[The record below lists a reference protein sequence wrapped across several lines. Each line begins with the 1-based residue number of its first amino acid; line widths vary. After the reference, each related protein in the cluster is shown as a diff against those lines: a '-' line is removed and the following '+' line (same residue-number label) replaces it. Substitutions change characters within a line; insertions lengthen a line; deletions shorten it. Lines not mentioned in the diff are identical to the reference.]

1 MAHNLNIKKD
11 GTASFASTEKAWH
24 GLGQIVK
31 GAMTSKEAIE
41 LGGLDYQVIKKP
53 LFTEVDGKKIE
64 VANNFA
70 TLRSDNND
78 TLGVVG
84 NRYEIVQNS
93 DAFCFFDAIV
103 GQKQAIFETAGAL
116 GKGERIF
123 ITAKMPKYIRI
134 GDTDDV
140 TEVYVILTNTH
151 DGSGSVIAA
160 ITPVRIVCANTLRM
174 ALKNTINK
182 VSIRH
187 TKNVQDNLM
196 EAHKLL
202 KISNDYITEMQ
213 ATVNALSLKKVSDK
227 QVYDL
232 VNTLFPSDSKNT
244 TRIDNI
250 KQEVLTSY
258 FSGIGQEKVLGTAWG
273 VLNGIT
279 HFTSHAKS
287 YHSAESKF
295 DNLIMD
301 GTSTKLV
308 DKALAELLAM

>member
-11 GTASFASTEKAWH
+11 GKASFASTEKAWH
-24 GLGQIVK
+24 GLGQIVE

-53 LFTEVDGKKIE
+53 LFTEVNGQKIE
-64 VANNFA
+64 VADNFV

-84 NRYEIVQNS
+84 NRYEIVQNA
-93 DAFCFFDAIV
+93 DAFSFFDAIV
-103 GQKQAIFETAGAL
+103 GQGQAIFETAGAL

-123 ITAKMPKYIRI
+123 ISAKMPDYIRI
-134 GDTDDV
+134 GNTDDI

-187 TKNVQDNLM
+187 TKNVESNLM

-202 KISNDYITEMQ
+202 QISNNYITEMK
-213 ATVNALSLKKVSDK
+213 ATMNALALKKVTDK

-232 VNTLFPSDSKNT
+232 VNNLFPSTSENT
-244 TRIDNI
+244 TRIDNLR
-250 KQEVLTSY
+250 QQVLTDY
-258 FSGIGQEKVLGTAWG
+258 FAGVGQEKIKGTAWG
-273 VLNGIT
+273 VVNGLT
-279 HFTSHAKS
+279 HFTSHSKG

-301 GTSTKLV
+301 GTSTKLI
-308 DKALAELLAM
+308 DKAVAELLAM